1 MEEEGDVELITNKEE
16 EEEEEEN
23 KEDDD
28 DEDAKVEDEKDDD
41 IDGVPVPQDSVPV
54 ATAASKYAAV

>member
-28 DEDAKVEDEKDDD
+28 DEDPKVEDD

>member
-16 EEEEEEN
+16 EEEEEEEEN

-28 DEDAKVEDEKDDD
+28 DEDPKVEDD

>member
-28 DEDAKVEDEKDDD
+28 DEDAKVEDD
-41 IDGVPVPQDSVPV
+41 IDGVPVEQDSVPV

>member
-16 EEEEEEN
+16 EEEEEEEEN

-28 DEDAKVEDEKDDD
+28 DEDAKVEDD

>member
-16 EEEEEEN
+16 EEEEKEN
-23 KEDDD
+23 KEADD
-28 DEDAKVEDEKDDD
+28 DEDAKVEDD

>member
-23 KEDDD
+23 KDDD
-28 DEDAKVEDEKDDD
+28 HDEDAKVEDD
-41 IDGVPVPQDSVPV
+41 IDGVPQDSVPV

>member
-28 DEDAKVEDEKDDD
+28 DEDAKVEDD